1 MKIRP
6 CMYNH
11 TEKQFG
17 SRRDGRCGKCHSIR
31 NDKYRLTVKGE
42 QVVAT
47 HEVTRRQNPERLYYR
62 VKWFIKDRIKSKTQ
76 KVAELERML

>member
-1 MKIRP
+1 
-6 CMYNH
+6 MYNH
-11 TEKQFG
+11 TDFG
-17 SRRDGRCGKCHSIR
+17 NRSDGRCGRCHSIR
-31 NDKYRLTVKGE
+31 NDKYRLTVKGA
-42 QVVAT
+42 QVAAT